1 MKPISMALSAA
12 LFLATVVT
20 NAGAVECAEG
30 VHRAGCVEKKGPVVV
45 DKPVHEAAAPK
56 AVVVE
61 PPKVEKAPRPPSKKI
76 AEWSTA
82 GVCAASIS

>member
-12 LFLATVVT
+12 LFLAAVVT

-30 VHRAGCVEKKGPVVV
+30 VHRAGCVEKGGAVVV
-45 DKPVHEAAAPK
+45 DKPVHEEAAPK

-61 PPKVEKAPRPPSKKI
+61 PPKTKEVPPAPVQEDCRMVD
-76 AEWSTA
+76 
-82 GVCAASIS
+82 GRRVCR